1 MNIEIVLL
9 LFAVGIVGVGSLLSY
24 FLNKE
29 IKIAKN
35 EELTET
41 LNFYKDLLI
50 TTVDIKV
57 EEMNQKVV
65 DELKRDNDGK
75 LSKED
80 AAKIFETVKKDVL
93 QTISEEGKSILQE
106 AIKDLP
112 FFVSMAIEAAVRK
125 NK

>member
-9 LFAVGIVGVGSLLSY
+9 LFAVGMVGVGSLLSY
-24 FLNKE
+24 FLSKE

-35 EELTET
+35 EELTEK
-41 LNFYKDLLI
+41 LNFYKDLLLK
-50 TTVDIKV
+50 TVDIKV

-80 AAKIFETVKKDVL
+80 AAKIFETVKQDVL
-93 QTISEEGKSILQE
+93 KTISEEGKSILQE

>member
-9 LFAVGIVGVGSLLSY
+9 LFAVGMVGVGSLLSY
-24 FLNKE
+24 FLSKE

-35 EELTET
+35 EELTEK
-41 LNFYKDLLI
+41 LNFYKDLLLK
-50 TTVDIKV
+50 TVDVKV

-80 AAKIFETVKKDVL
+80 AAKIFETVKQDVL
-93 QTISEEGKSILQE
+93 KTISEEGKSILQE

>member
-9 LFAVGIVGVGSLLSY
+9 LFTVGMVGVGSLLSY

-35 EELTET
+35 EELTEK

-50 TTVDIKV
+50 KTVDIKV

>member
-9 LFAVGIVGVGSLLSY
+9 LFAVGMVGVGSLLSY
-24 FLNKE
+24 FLSKE

-35 EELTET
+35 EELTEK

-50 TTVDIKV
+50 KTVDIKV

>member
-9 LFAVGIVGVGSLLSY
+9 LFAVGMVGVGSLLSY
-24 FLNKE
+24 FLSKE
-29 IKIAKN
+29 VKIAKN
-35 EELTET
+35 EELTEK
-41 LNFYKDLLI
+41 LNFYKDLLLK
-50 TTVDIKV
+50 TVDIKV

-75 LSKED
+75 LSKEE
-80 AAKIFETVKKDVL
+80 ASQIFETVKKDVL

>member
-9 LFAVGIVGVGSLLSY
+9 LFAVGMVGVGSLLSY
-24 FLNKE
+24 FLSKE

-35 EELTET
+35 EELTEK
-41 LNFYKDLLI
+41 LNFYKDLLLK
-50 TTVDIKV
+50 TVDIKV

-75 LSKED
+75 LSKEE
-80 AAKIFETVKKDVL
+80 ASQIFETVKKDVL

-112 FFVSMAIEAAVRK
+112 FFVSIAIEAAVRK

>member
-9 LFAVGIVGVGSLLSY
+9 LFAVGMVGVGSLLSY
-24 FLNKE
+24 FLSKE
-29 IKIAKN
+29 IKIAKS
-35 EELTET
+35 EELTEK

-50 TTVDIKV
+50 KTVDIKV

-80 AAKIFETVKKDVL
+80 AAKIFETVKQDVL
-93 QTISEEGKSILQE
+93 KTISEEGKSILQE

>member
-9 LFAVGIVGVGSLLSY
+9 LFAVGMVGVGSLLSY
-24 FLNKE
+24 FLSKE

-35 EELTET
+35 EELTEK
-41 LNFYKDLLI
+41 LNFYKDLLLK
-50 TTVDIKV
+50 TVDIKV

>member
-9 LFAVGIVGVGSLLSY
+9 LFAVGMVGVGSLLSY

-35 EELTET
+35 EELTEK
-41 LNFYKDLLI
+41 LNLYKDLLLK
-50 TTVDIKV
+50 TVDIKV

-75 LSKED
+75 LSKKD
-80 AAKIFETVKKDVL
+80 AAKIFETVKQDVL
-93 QTISEEGKSILQE
+93 KTISEEGKSILQE